1 MKAGSS
7 ERDLQHQITLSTMQK
22 QLIAVQH
29 KDGKCVV
36 ELYHDDKK
44 MTIHF
49 RDGQLEQE
57 FQTTGFSVNSDWRLE
72 IQETARL
79 ANGDRLRDFFIDMM
93 VQKHDLCNYFG

>member
-1 MKAGSS
+1 
-7 ERDLQHQITLSTMQK
+7 MQK

-36 ELYHDDKK
+36 ELYHEDKK

-57 FQTTGFSVNSDWRLE
+57 YQTTGFSVNGSYELVMH
-72 IQETARL
+72 ETAIL
-79 ANGDRLRDFFIDMM
+79 TNGDRLRDFFIDMM
-93 VQKHDLCNYFG
+93 MQKDNLINYFG

>member
-1 MKAGSS
+1 
-7 ERDLQHQITLSTMQK
+7 MQK

-29 KDGKCVV
+29 KDGRCVV
-36 ELYHDDKK
+36 ELYHADKK

-57 FQTTGFSVNSDWRLE
+57 FQTTGFSVNSNWELE
-72 IQETARL
+72 MHETAKL
-79 ANGDRLRDFFIDMM
+79 ANGDRLRNFFVDMM